1 MDKIWEW
8 KHHSVYGKDDWV
20 VKIPKETTPIS
31 WKQAQNSL
39 RFFQDNFPDFIPET
53 YLEKGFQE
61 IPYFVTQK
69 RVNGILLAEHLALIS
84 LPPDI
89 WAKLREFTERA
100 YSIILKDGR
109 WFDIIGTPSNP
120 ENKWSWKWC
129 TNFIT
134 NPESWEIQFIDTI
147 AWSSSLILPRALC
160 KIGTVI
166 APSYR
171 KRKELTHKLLL
182 EIPT

>member
-1 MDKIWEW
+1 
-8 KHHSVYGKDDWV
+8 VYGKDDWV

-89 WAKLREFTERA
+89 
-100 YSIILKDGR
+100 
-109 WFDIIGTPSNP
+109 
-120 ENKWSWKWC
+120 
-129 TNFIT
+129 
-134 NPESWEIQFIDTI
+134 
-147 AWSSSLILPRALC
+147 
-160 KIGTVI
+160 
-166 APSYR
+166 
-171 KRKELTHKLLL
+171 
-182 EIPT
+182 